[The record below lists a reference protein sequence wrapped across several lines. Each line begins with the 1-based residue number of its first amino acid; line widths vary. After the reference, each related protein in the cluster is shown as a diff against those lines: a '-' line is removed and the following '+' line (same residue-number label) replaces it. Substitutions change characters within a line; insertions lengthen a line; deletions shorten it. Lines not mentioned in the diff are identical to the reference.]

1 MILSSIFSLI
11 GPKMN
16 IDRKSTYKNQTKMA
30 IANKFLKIRYIK
42 LTLHILKFDAAGL
55 QKTKKLTTPTTI
67 ASH

>member
-16 IDRKSTYKNQTKMA
+16 TDRKSTYKNQTKMA

-55 QKTKKLTTPTTI
+55 
-67 ASH
+67 